1 MQRVELGQ
9 SYDAEELAKL
19 CGQEEDL
26 RYGYH
31 AFVGDNA
38 TVIAQDEG
46 NDVVK
51 VIEIIRQKPICPS
64 CGRQIETILTSR
76 TVHLYYKDGKW
87 VEEQADHY
95 FVSSC
100 PECYDEFSDEDL
112 DKLGVPSEIR

>member
-1 MQRVELGQ
+1 MQKVESGK

-51 VIEIIRQKPICPS
+51 VIEIIRQKPICPM
-64 CGRQIETILTSR
+64 CHKGIDTIYTSR
-76 TVHLYYKDGKW
+76 TVHLKFKDGKW
-87 VEEQADHY
+87 VEEQVDHY
-95 FVSSC
+95 FTAQC
-100 PECYDEFSDEDL
+100 PECIEEFSPEDL
-112 DKLGVPSEIR
+112 DKLGVPNEIR